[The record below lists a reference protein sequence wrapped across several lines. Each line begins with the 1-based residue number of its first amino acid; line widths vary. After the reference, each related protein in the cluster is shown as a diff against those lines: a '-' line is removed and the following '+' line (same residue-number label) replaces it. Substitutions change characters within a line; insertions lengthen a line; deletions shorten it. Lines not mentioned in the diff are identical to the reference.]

1 MKSIRLLA
9 AVLPLVAAGAVHA
22 GSTGAG
28 PAGSAAPAVGSIV
41 VPGSSTLLGTAAKD
55 DNSDRVLPGNG
66 GVVVLTG
73 DQIAKTAAALRG
85 FNGAT
90 VQGDLLRAPTVLADG
105 TPAVIALN
113 TRTGR
118 LSVTRQER

>member
-9 AVLPLVAAGAVHA
+9 AVLPLVAAEAVHA

-28 PAGSAAPAVGSIV
+28 PAGSATPAVGSIV
-41 VPGSSTLLGTAAKD
+41 VPGSHALLDTAARD
-55 DNSDRVLPGNG
+55 DSRDRVLPGNG
-66 GVVVLTG
+66 
-73 DQIAKTAAALRG
+73 DQIASTAAALRG

>member
-9 AVLPLVAAGAVHA
+9 AVLPLVAAEAVHA

-28 PAGSAAPAVGSIV
+28 PAGSATPAVGSIV
-41 VPGSSTLLGTAAKD
+41 VPGSHALLDTAARD
-55 DNSDRVLPGNG
+55 DSRDRVLPGNG

-73 DQIAKTAAALRG
+73 DQIASTAAALRG